1 MDPTTFSL
9 TLTPEGHA
17 APGLGILVA
26 FVPGVENYPAV
37 GVISGDPRNELGQ
50 PIEELAGPAI
60 AFLQTQL
67 TDYRA
72 PINWVVIDSWGR
84 FYEARLSE
92 SGNAM
97 LSRLAAG
104 LGLEAFSKAFG
115 PGADT
120 AMEMLSLI
128 VEGQYPLD
136 DSATAQD
143 FLDAVSSHGNL
154 PSPGALF
161 QKVDLAATKGDVNE
175 VCTAIKTDPV
185 ILSSVLSYANTAA
198 HGPRKTANAAEAVQR
213 LGMSQ
218 VRRIVFIAEMMAR
231 YRKGA
236 CPDFDYRAYWHNAI
250 ATGAAMRGLLERYE
264 IPARLGDDA
273 FAIGL
278 FASIGWLVL
287 AETSPALVSRYL
299 ERARDA
305 DPVTKARLQQE
316 LIPCPVRQISATYL
330 ARYAFPDTIGA
341 AIVGNSAQGSWA
353 WFDCLASATR
363 VGQALVKFD
372 CLAIP
377 NSLPVPPACA
387 EEWQR
392 WQQFLGSTP

>member
-1 MDPTTFSL
+1 MEPTTFSL
-9 TLTPEGHA
+9 TLSPSGEA
-17 APGLGILVA
+17 APGLGILAA
-26 FVPGVENYPAV
+26 FVPAVDTYPAV
-37 GVISGDPRNELGQ
+37 GVISGDPRNDLGR
-50 PIEELAGPAI
+50 PLETMI
-60 AFLQTQL
+60 
-67 TDYRA
+67 A
-72 PINWVVIDSWGR
+72 PILGFLRNQLVDYPPPVHWVVLDAWGR
-84 FYEARLSE
+84 FFEAVSDASGTPELKRLS
-92 SGNAM
+92 G
-97 LSRLAAG
+97 G

-120 AMEMLSLI
+120 AMEMLSLV
-128 VEGQYPLD
+128 VEGQYMID
-136 DSATAQD
+136 ESATAQD
-143 FLDAVSSHGNL
+143 FLDAVASHGNL

-161 QKVDLAATKGDVNE
+161 HKIDLAATKGDVNE
-175 VCTAIKTDPV
+175 ACTALKTDPV
-185 ILSSVLSYANTAA
+185 ILSSILSYANTAA

-213 LGMSQ
+213 LGMAQ

-231 YRKGA
+231 YRQGA

-264 IPARLGDDA
+264 IPERLGDDA

-278 FASIGWLVL
+278 FSSIGWLVL
-287 AETSPALVSRYL
+287 AETSPSLVSRYL
-299 ERARDA
+299 ERAREA

-330 ARYAFPDTIGA
+330 ARYAFPDTISA

-363 VGQALVKFD
+363 IGQALVNFD
-372 CLAIP
+372 CLSIP
-377 NSLPVPPACA
+377 NTLPVPKPCR

-392 WQQFLGSTP
+392 WKQFLGSTG